1 MENIEKRKDH
11 NQHAFENALLKA
23 NVIV

>member
-1 MENIEKRKDH
+1 MENIEKRTDH